1 MSDFNDYLE
10 AKQNDMLQGLNTCA
24 ICRIEKIDYDEMKAD
39 VTPLFDE
46 GLTLILNCP
55 LGFHQN
61 DKFLFRIPY
70 EVGDLV
76 VVVFSQRDIDNIYF
90 DGGDQAVRT
99 HGLED
104 AIIIGGVQKFT
115 NPIAKEHVKDVVI
128 SDKQFKNK
136 FIIKDTGE
144 IFVESEE
151 NINILSQKDVIIK
164 GQKIWLN

>member
-1 MSDFNDYLE
+1 MQEWFVKKYFNTSYVMV
-10 AKQNDMLQGLNTCA
+10 Q
-24 ICRIEKIDYDEMKAD
+24 
-39 VTPLFDE
+39 P
-46 GLTLILNCP
+46 
-55 LGFHQN
+55 
-61 DKFLFRIPY
+61 
-70 EVGDLV
+70 
-76 VVVFSQRDIDNIYF
+76 
-90 DGGDQAVRT
+90 
-99 HGLED
+99 
-104 AIIIGGVQKFT
+104 IIIGGVQKFT